1 VTWKAIICVPLGHRW
16 AEASDVSETYPV
28 LRCRRCRRLRELTPE
43 TIGRLEARARATE
56 LGVDM
61 NVTRRL
67 P

>member
-1 VTWKAIICVPLGHRW
+1 VTWKAIVCVPLGHRW
-16 AEASDVSETYPV
+16 AEAADVNETYPV